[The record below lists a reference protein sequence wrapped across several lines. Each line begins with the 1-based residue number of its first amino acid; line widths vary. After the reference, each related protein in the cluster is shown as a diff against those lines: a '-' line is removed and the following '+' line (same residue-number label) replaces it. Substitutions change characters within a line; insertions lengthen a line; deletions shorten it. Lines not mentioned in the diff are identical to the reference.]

1 LAINKR
7 KILQSAQKHLQKGA
21 LDKAL
26 KDYETLLEADPKDAN
41 IRLKVG
47 DIHLKQ
53 GKNEEAVASYLKVAE
68 RFMKDGFDSKAIALY
83 KQVTKIDPKR
93 YDVYVP
99 LSELYQRLGLSS
111 DAMKALQTA
120 ADAHYREGD
129 KNQALDLLRKMAT
142 LDPSNTTNRLK
153 VAELLRQEGRE
164 AEALAEC
171 DEVVEELER
180 QGDAEGRLAVLQK
193 ILDLD
198 PSRMATFV
206 ELGGALAEQGKW
218 GQAEAT
224 AETLI
229 DAFPGET
236 EGYELLAGI
245 YQRSGREGDLPGVYR
260 RLAAVYKERGDEDHA
275 REIMQ
280 RFVSTETLG
289 GEENGDSLLVADGD
303 LDADAAIGADGTL
316 AMGSDEFTDP
326 GFIADDGIRLTD
338 RIDALDQTDPSEL
351 SASSLPPLPPLE
363 MEPSSEEEIPEPEE
377 DPEQLLAEASV
388 YLRYGKHDRAVE
400 SLRAILSQAPDHR
413 EALEKLGEAL
423 LATDDTANAV
433 TAFNRAAEAARAEGD
448 GAGFESLR
456 ARIEELDPAAAESL
470 SPASEPAPVESE
482 AVPEAAAEGDQQLED
497 IEIEIDSGV
506 DAEDDDET
514 FDSDDS
520 IEFEVEENFGVDE
533 VPDADEEAAAEP
545 APAEEPTLDSEEVE
559 RGFGDADSSFE
570 RAEDEGV
577 EDEIDVAVL
586 EDSDAAAPQASPGE
600 TVAIGSRAASQSG
613 GSSTTPE
620 QMIEDLEEA
629 DFYFQQGL
637 HDEAEEVYKR
647 ILDAAP
653 NHPQAMLRVGEIE
666 AARGELEAA
675 IPEPDPE
682 PAFDPAPVVESA
694 EAPAS
699 EPEPEELIAGFE
711 AAEEESAPSEA
722 EQRESGE
729 GEFGMDLQDPPTL
742 PDIEEVGELDFDI
755 DPPEEGAADLAPAAE
770 ESTEPQAEAT
780 LPLVGETTE
789 SMDSDPEKTDS
800 AGDFDL
806 AAELLGAIDGQE
818 SGRFGGGASGTTEE
832 EGFEQVFAAF
842 KQGVQQE
849 LGEGD
854 IEAHYDLGIAYKEMG
869 LLEDAIGEFQI
880 ALAGPERKLASL
892 HAMGLC
898 ALELDR
904 VSDAISH
911 LEQALSLPEMPAD
924 QQVALRFDLGRAYQ
938 QQGDFGR
945 ARGSFEAVAAV
956 NPDFCAVGDRI
967 AELDRCESGDAV
979 DALAAEQE
987 EEAFESFDDLIGGA
1001 EPQTEAERYESFDD
1015 LVSEDDDEDDEL
1027 SEPEPLLEEP
1037 EPEAVEIEAE
1047 PVPEPEPEEL
1057 EMQPESAR
1065 EPEAVEIQ
1073 AEPAPEPEPEEF
1085 EMQPASE
1092 PEPEAVEIEA
1102 EPAPEPEPE
1111 ELEMQPESAP
1121 EPEPEAVEIE
1131 AEPAPEPE
1139 PEELE
1144 PEPAPKQ
1151 PSRRKKISFV

>member
-1 LAINKR
+1 MAINKR

-26 KDYETLLEADPKDAN
+26 KDYATLLEADPKDAN

-53 GKNEEAVASYLKVAE
+53 GKTEEAVASYLKVAE

-206 ELGGALAEQGKW
+206 ELGSALAEQKKW

-229 DAFPGET
+229 GAFPGET

-245 YQRSGREGDLPGVYR
+245 YRQSDREGDLPSVYR
-260 RLAAVYKERGDEDHA
+260 RLAEVYKERGDEDRA

-289 GEENGDSLLVADGD
+289 GEENSDSLVAGD
-303 LDADAAIGADGTL
+303 DDLPTDAAIGGDGRL
-316 AMGSDEFTDP
+316 SVAPDELTDP
-326 GFIADDGIRLTD
+326 GFIGDEGMRLED
-338 RIDALDQTDPSEL
+338 RVDTLNEADPSEA

-400 SLRAILSQAPDHR
+400 SLRAILSQAPAHR

-423 LATDDTANAV
+423 LASDDTANAV
-433 TAFNRAAEAARAEGD
+433 TAFSRAAEAAQAEGD

-456 ARIEELDPAAAESL
+456 GRIEELDPAAAESL
-470 SPASEPAPVESE
+470 SPASEPTPVESE
-482 AVPEAAAEGDQQLED
+482 AVPEAAAEGDPQLED

-506 DAEDDDET
+506 EAEDDDET

-533 VPDADEEAAAEP
+533 IPDADEEAAAEP
-545 APAEEPTLDSEEVE
+545 TPAEEPTLDSEDVE
-559 RGFGDADSSFE
+559 CEFVDGDSSFE
-570 RAEDEGV
+570 SGKDEGV
-577 EDEIDVAVL
+577 EDEIDVPVL
-586 EDSDAAAPQASPGE
+586 GDSDAAAPQASPGE
-600 TVAIGSRAASQSG
+600 TAEIGARTASQSG

-637 HDEAEEVYKR
+637 HDEAEEVYRR
-647 ILDAAP
+647 ILEAAP
-653 NHPQAMLRVGEIE
+653 NHPQAMLRIGEIE
-666 AARGELEAA
+666 AGRSELEPGT
-675 IPEPDPE
+675 PEPDSE

-694 EAPAS
+694 EAPPS

-711 AAEEESAPSEA
+711 AAEEESTPSEA

-729 GEFGMDLQDPPTL
+729 GEFGMDLPDPPTL
-742 PDIEEVGELDFDI
+742 PDLEDVGELDFDI
-755 DPPEEGAADLAPAAE
+755 DPPEGRAADATPAAE

-789 SMDSDPEKTDS
+789 SMDSDGEKTDG

-869 LLEDAIGEFQI
+869 LLEDAIAEFQI

-892 HAMGLC
+892 HALGLC

-911 LEQALSLPEMPAD
+911 LEQALSSPEMPAE
-924 QQVALRFDLGRAYQ
+924 QQVALRFDLGRSYQ
-938 QQGDFGR
+938 QQGDLGR

-956 NPDFCAVGDRI
+956 DPNFGGVGERI
-967 AELDRCESGDAV
+967 AELDRCESSDEV
-979 DALAAEQE
+979 ALEAEQG
-987 EEAFESFDDLIGGA
+987 EEAFESFDDFIGGV

-1015 LVSEDDDEDDEL
+1015 LISEDNDEDDEL
-1027 SEPEPLLEEP
+1027 SEPEPPLEEPELEAVEIEAESVP
-1037 EPEAVEIEAE
+1037 EPEAVEIE
-1047 PVPEPEPEEL
+1047 V
-1057 EMQPESAR
+1057 ES
-1065 EPEAVEIQ
+1065 V
-1073 AEPAPEPEPEEF
+1073 
-1085 EMQPASE
+1085 S
-1092 PEPEAVEIEA
+1092 
-1102 EPAPEPEPE
+1102 
-1111 ELEMQPESAP
+1111 

-1144 PEPAPKQ
+1144 PEPAPKR

>member
-26 KDYETLLEADPKDAN
+26 KDYETLLEADSKDAN

-53 GKNEEAVASYLKVAE
+53 GKTEEAVASYLKVAE

-93 YDVYVP
+93 YDIYIP

-164 AEALAEC
+164 EEALAEC
-171 DEVVEELER
+171 DEVAEELER
-180 QGDAEGRLAVLQK
+180 QGDVEGRIAVLQK

-198 PSRMATFV
+198 PSRMATFM
-206 ELGGALAEQGKW
+206 ELGSALAAQKKW
-218 GQAEAT
+218 GQAEAA
-224 AETLI
+224 AETMI
-229 DAFPGET
+229 DAFPGEVQ
-236 EGYELLAGI
+236 GYELLAGI
-245 YQRSGREGDLPGVYR
+245 YQQSGREGDLPSVYR
-260 RLAAVYKERGDEDHA
+260 RLAEVYKERGDEDHA

-280 RFVSTETLG
+280 RFVSTGALG
-289 GEENGDSLLVADGD
+289 GEENSDSLVSGD
-303 LDADAAIGADGTL
+303 DDLAMGAAIGGDGTL
-316 AMGSDEFTDP
+316 SMAADEFTDP
-326 GFIADDGIRLTD
+326 GFIADESMRLGDPINGLNEED
-338 RIDALDQTDPSEL
+338 RLGEADPGEAS
-351 SASSLPPLPPLE
+351 SSSLPPLPPLE
-363 MEPSSEEEIPEPEE
+363 IEPSSEEEIPEPEE

-400 SLRAILSQAPDHR
+400 SLRAILSQEPDHR

-423 LATDDTANAV
+423 LATDDTANAL
-433 TAFNRAAEAARAEGD
+433 TAFRRAAEAARAEGD
-448 GAGFESLR
+448 DARFESLR
-456 ARIEELDPAAAESL
+456 GRIEELDPSAAESL
-470 SPASEPAPVESE
+470 SPASQPTPVESE
-482 AVPEAAAEGDQQLED
+482 ALPEAAAEGDQQLED
-497 IEIEIDSGV
+497 IDIEIDSGV
-506 DAEDDDET
+506 EEEDEAET

-520 IEFEVEENFGVDE
+520 IEFEVDVEEDFGADE
-533 VPDADEEAAAEP
+533 IPGADEEAAAEP
-545 APAEEPTLDSEEVE
+545 TPAEEPTLDSEVVE
-559 RGFGDADSSFE
+559 CEFIDGDSSFE
-570 RAEDEGV
+570 SGKDEGE
-577 EDEIDVAVL
+577 EDEIDVPAL
-586 EDSDAAAPQASPGE
+586 RDSDAAAPQAPPGE
-600 TVAIGSRAASQSG
+600 TVAIGARTPSQSG
-613 GSSTTPE
+613 GSSTTPQ

-653 NHPQAMLRVGEIE
+653 NHPQAMLRIGEIE
-666 AARGELEAA
+666 AARGELEPA

-682 PAFDPAPVVESA
+682 PSFDPAPVVESA
-694 EAPAS
+694 EAPAV
-699 EPEPEELIAGFE
+699 EPEPEELVAGFE
-711 AAEEESAPSEA
+711 AAEEESTPSEA

-729 GEFGMDLQDPPTL
+729 SEFGMDLQDPPTL
-742 PDIEEVGELDFDI
+742 PDLEDVGELDFDV
-755 DPPEEGAADLAPAAE
+755 DPPEEGAADPTPAAE

-780 LPLVGETTE
+780 LPLVGETSE
-789 SMDSDPEKTDS
+789 SMDSDDEKTDG

-818 SGRFGGGASGTTEE
+818 SGRFGVGAVGTTEE

-880 ALAGPERKLASL
+880 ALAGPARKLASL

-911 LEQALSLPEMPAD
+911 LEQALSLPEMPAE

-938 QQGDFGR
+938 QQGDLER

-956 NPDFCAVGDRI
+956 DPDFGAVGERI
-967 AELDRCESGDAV
+967 ADLDRCESSNAV
-979 DALAAEQE
+979 DELAAEQE
-987 EEAFESFDDLIGGA
+987 EEAFESFDEFIGGV

-1015 LVSEDDDEDDEL
+1015 LISEDDDEDDEL
-1027 SEPEPLLEEP
+1027 SEPEPSLEEP
-1037 EPEAVEIEAE
+1037 EPEAVEIEGV
-1047 PVPEPEPEEL
+1047 PVP
-1057 EMQPESAR
+1057 
-1065 EPEAVEIQ
+1065 
-1073 AEPAPEPEPEEF
+1073 
-1085 EMQPASE
+1085 E

-1102 EPAPEPEPE
+1102 VPVREPEPE
-1111 ELEMQPESAP
+1111 AVEIEEVPAP

-1131 AEPAPEPE
+1131 EVPAPEPE
-1139 PEELE
+1139 AAELE
-1144 PEPAPKQ
+1144 PEPAAKQ